1 MKLFVKEIAMIHST
15 LSDSHKS
22 VRTCSPAAGGWA
34 MSALIGALIGSL
46 LPLASARAQM
56 VPRAEHALHQNTGSG
71 NYTAVRIN
79 IDSTEASGD
88 EVHGRG
94 LALRGQGFWPH
105 WEGRIGVVID
115 RPVNPLKDS
124 FVLAQPSQ
132 SAGLRVRSM
141 HILSDYY
148 VDGGFRATAGL
159 LRGDTGQA
167 WWGSSGNGGGLNLSM
182 QRLDSLGLMS
192 NLATPGN
199 TQDAQT
205 MPYVGAGYSNNLTVN
220 GTPSAWRFNADLG
233 VISTNASNLN
243 RLNQV
248 LQGDRTLDGLVRDMG
263 LRPMVKVSV
272 GYSF

>member
-1 MKLFVKEIAMIHST
+1 MFHST
-15 LSDSHKS
+15 QSDSHKS
-22 VRTCSPAAGGWA
+22 VRMCSPAAGGWA
-34 MSALIGALIGSL
+34 LSALMGALIGSL
-46 LPLASARAQM
+46 LTLTSAQAQM

-79 IDSTEASGD
+79 INAGETDD
-88 EVHGRG
+88 EVRGRG

-115 RPVNPLKDS
+115 RPINPLKDS
-124 FVLAQPSQ
+124 FVLAQPNQ

-148 VDGGFRATAGL
+148 LDGGFRATAGV

-167 WWGSSGNGGGLNLSM
+167 WWGSGGNGGGLNLSM

-192 NLATPGN
+192 NLGSLSS
-199 TQDAQT
+199 TQDTQT
-205 MPYVGAGYSNNLTVN
+205 TPYVGAGYSNSLTVN

-233 VISTNASNLN
+233 VISASSSNIN
-243 RLNQV
+243 RIGQV
-248 LQGDRTLDGLVRDMG
+248 LQGDRSLDEMVREMR
-263 LRPMVKVSV
+263 LRPVVKVSV

>member
-1 MKLFVKEIAMIHST
+1 MIHST
-15 LSDSHKS
+15 QSDSHKS
-22 VRTCSPAAGGWA
+22 MRMCSPAAGGWA
-34 MSALIGALIGSL
+34 VSALIGSL
-46 LPLASARAQM
+46 LTLTSAQAQM

-71 NYTAVRIN
+71 TYTAVRIN
-79 IDSTEASGD
+79 IDNTEASGD
-88 EVHGRG
+88 EIRGRG

-115 RPVNPLKDS
+115 RPINPLKDS
-124 FVLAQPSQ
+124 FVLAQPNQ

-148 VDGGFRATAGL
+148 VDGGFRATAGV

-167 WWGSSGNGGGLNLSM
+167 WWGSAGNGGGLNLSM

-192 NLATPGN
+192 NLGSLGS
-199 TQDAQT
+199 TQDTQT
-205 MPYVGAGYSNNLTVN
+205 SPYLGAGYSNSLTVN

-233 VISTNASNLN
+233 VISSSGSNIN
-243 RLNQV
+243 RLGQV
-248 LQGDRTLDGLVRDMG
+248 LQGERSLDEMVREMR

>member
-1 MKLFVKEIAMIHST
+1 MFHST
-15 LSDSHKS
+15 QSDSHKS
-22 VRTCSPAAGGWA
+22 KRMCSPAAGGWA
-34 MSALIGALIGSL
+34 VGALMGALIGSVVGSL
-46 LPLASARAQM
+46 WPLTSAQAQM

-79 IDSTEASGD
+79 IDNTESSGD

-167 WWGSSGNGGGLNLSM
+167 WWGSGGNGGGLNLSM

-192 NLATPGN
+192 NLATPGS

-205 MPYVGAGYSNNLTVN
+205 MPYVGAGYSNSLTVN

-248 LQGDRTLDGLVRDMG
+248 LQGDRSLDGLVRDMG
-263 LRPMVKVSV
+263 LRPVVKVSV